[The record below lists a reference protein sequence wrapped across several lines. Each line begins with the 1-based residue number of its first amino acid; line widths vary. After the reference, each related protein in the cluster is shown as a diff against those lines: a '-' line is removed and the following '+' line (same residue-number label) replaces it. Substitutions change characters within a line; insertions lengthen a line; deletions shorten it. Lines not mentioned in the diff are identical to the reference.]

1 MEEKEEG
8 GISIGDIF
16 RTIFSQKW
24 LALIIT
30 AVITVVGTVGIYF
43 YGSTKVDYSVSFVL
57 RLPNTG
63 DATAISYTYPDGE
76 RFYFTDIISRDNL
89 KKVAERTEFSSI
101 DVDSM
106 VRGDNISIKRTVDE
120 IYTDSTEGVYDLNY
134 TIKVKAKYFNDEDSA
149 RRFIGAIAMFPRDY
163 IGAMDINYDQSLTTS
178 KSAITYEE
186 QLNLLRSQTVY
197 IQSKY
202 TELVDLYGS
211 EFIVQDGRTLANC
224 KDEVDSYLLKDLFMS
239 LKNKA
244 KENGF
249 IKSGAEERLKYES
262 ELFSK
267 DLQRREAQAALDGLL
282 EMQASGSTIIY
293 DKIIELNREI
303 ASLTLEI
310 EYLEKYLQS
319 YQDESK
325 IANADFEA
333 EIAKVEAVVSKFTED
348 IKPVS
353 LYVYGKV
360 TKVNFLSSKIVEA
373 EGGYSII
380 MSFVL
385 SFVAAL
391 VVAAIVAYIVG
402 YYRLKKSRAV
412 KAEVVVYPEAQLQ
425 LAAAKDDEEE
435 EKEDK

>member
-1 MEEKEEG
+1 M
-8 GISIGDIF
+8 
-16 RTIFSQKW
+16 
-24 LALIIT
+24 
-30 AVITVVGTVGIYF
+30 
-43 YGSTKVDYSVSFVL
+43 
-57 RLPNTG
+57 
-63 DATAISYTYPDGE
+63 
-76 RFYFTDIISRDNL
+76 
-89 KKVAERTEFSSI
+89 
-101 DVDSM
+101 
-106 VRGDNISIKRTVDE
+106 
-120 IYTDSTEGVYDLNY
+120 
-134 TIKVKAKYFNDEDSA
+134 
-149 RRFIGAIAMFPRDY
+149 
-163 IGAMDINYDQSLTTS
+163 
-178 KSAITYEE
+178 
-186 QLNLLRSQTVY
+186 
-197 IQSKY
+197 
-202 TELVDLYGS
+202 
-211 EFIVQDGRTLANC
+211 
-224 KDEVDSYLLKDLFMS
+224 
-239 LKNKA
+239 
-244 KENGF
+244 
-249 IKSGAEERLKYES
+249 
-262 ELFSK
+262 
-267 DLQRREAQAALDGLL
+267 
-282 EMQASGSTIIY
+282 
-293 DKIIELNREI
+293 
-303 ASLTLEI
+303 
-310 EYLEKYLQS
+310 QS